1 MTATRDQAWR
11 SNCHAVSP
19 IHTPA
24 AAPAPTDP
32 VRIFAQA
39 QMGTGHADRAADGAL
54 AMPFKENAMELV
66 RTPVDPAAPRRLRR
80 ASFLLGFAMG
90 GFFDGILLHQILQWH
105 HLLSNVQAGPLGS
118 LGAQVAADGVFH
130 AIMYVIA
137 AAGLIELFRARSAAS
152 PGTPIRPRWGHF
164 WIGFGS
170 WHIIDA
176 LLSHWIT
183 GIHRIKM
190 DADQPLIWDI
200 AWFVVFGL
208 APLLAG
214 WKTRNHRRPPPTG
227 RTSKTLV
234 GLLAAAV
241 LAGGML
247 NLFPLRADA
256 DTTVVALRPGA
267 SPAAMFQALAAT
279 DARIVWSDPQG
290 SVWVMTAVPTAQK
303 LRLFAAGAM
312 YVSGSVAPA
321 GCSAWL
327 TAGASS

>member
-1 MTATRDQAWR
+1 
-11 SNCHAVSP
+11 
-19 IHTPA
+19 
-24 AAPAPTDP
+24 
-32 VRIFAQA
+32 
-39 QMGTGHADRAADGAL
+39 
-54 AMPFKENAMELV
+54 MELV
-66 RTPVDPAAPRRLRR
+66 RPTDDPTVPHRLRR

-105 HLLSNVQAGPLGS
+105 HLLSNIDVGPLGS
-118 LGAQVAADGVFH
+118 LSAQVAADGIFH

-137 AAGLIELFRARSAAS
+137 AAGLIELYRARSATAT
-152 PGTPIRPRWGHF
+152 GTALRPRWGHF
-164 WIGFGS
+164 WIGFGA

-190 DADQPLIWDI
+190 DAENPLVWDL
-200 AWFVVFGL
+200 AWLVIFGL
-208 APLLAG
+208 APLLYG
-214 WKTRNHRRPPPTG
+214 WRTRNHRRPPPSG
-227 RTSKTLV
+227 RSGKTFASLLV
-234 GLLAAAV
+234 AGV

-256 DTTVVALRPGA
+256 DTTVIALRPGA
-267 SPAAMFQALAAT
+267 SPGAMFQALAAT
-279 DARIVWSDPQG
+279 DARVVWSDAQG
-290 SVWVMTAVPTAQK
+290 SVWVMTAIPTAEK

-327 TAGASS
+327 KAGAAS